1 MCFSKNIFKFSIYM
15 FKNQTLAYYIPA
27 VTCIMNV
34 YEKINMFPLP
44 KVIVSF
50 SVYSSNSNKKMSL
63 IFIQL
68 HKKSI
73 FTCGVISDTKKNLSS
88 ELRSTLVFPCNLFI
102 SGLYL
107 LAMTSLLRIEPLKSS
122 MFPIEFMK
130 WPSFHALFK

>member
-27 VTCIMNV
+27 MTCIMNV

-50 SVYSSNSNKKMSL
+50 SVVLISNKKMSL